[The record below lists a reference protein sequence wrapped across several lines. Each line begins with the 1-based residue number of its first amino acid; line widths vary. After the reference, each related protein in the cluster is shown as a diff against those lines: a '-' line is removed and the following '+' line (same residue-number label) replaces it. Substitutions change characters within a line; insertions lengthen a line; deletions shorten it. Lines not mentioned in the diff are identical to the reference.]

1 MLRLPLIALLVSAS
15 LSGCSAI
22 SAFTEATEVLDVY
35 ELRAPEDIGPLGRS
49 LPYDVTV
56 ELPTTTGALDTDRM
70 MIKPGALSAQYLPS
84 ARWGETV
91 PVMVQSLIL
100 RSLQQTE
107 ALRYVGRE
115 PLGLS
120 GDVAVVTDVI
130 DFQAETAPDAE
141 TAEVKLRLSVQLVR
155 EQDIRILASRTFTA
169 TAPSAS
175 LDNADVVAA
184 FDAASDSMMRDIT
197 DWIVGGLR

>member
-1 MLRLPLIALLVSAS
+1 
-15 LSGCSAI
+15 
-22 SAFTEATEVLDVY
+22 
-35 ELRAPEDIGPLGRS
+35 
-49 LPYDVTV
+49 
-56 ELPTTTGALDTDRM
+56 
-70 MIKPGALSAQYLPS
+70 
-84 ARWGETV
+84 
-91 PVMVQSLIL
+91 
-100 RSLQQTE
+100 
-107 ALRYVGRE
+107 VGRE

-130 DFQAETAPDAE
+130 DFQAETAPDAD

>member
-1 MLRLPLIALLVSAS
+1 
-15 LSGCSAI
+15 
-22 SAFTEATEVLDVY
+22 
-35 ELRAPEDIGPLGRS
+35 
-49 LPYDVTV
+49 
-56 ELPTTTGALDTDRM
+56 
-70 MIKPGALSAQYLPS
+70 IKPGALSAQYLPS

-130 DFQAETAPDAE
+130 DFQAETAPDAD

>member
-1 MLRLPLIALLVSAS
+1 MFRLPLLACVFPLI

-22 SAFTEATEVLDVY
+22 SALTDATEVLDVY
-35 ELRAPEDIGPLGRS
+35 ELRAPEDIGRLGRNLS
-49 LPYDVTV
+49 YDVTV
-56 ELPTTTGALDTDRM
+56 ELPTTTGALDTDRLM
-70 MIKPGALSAQYLPS
+70 VKPGALSAQYLPG

-91 PVMVQSLIL
+91 PVMVQSLML

-120 GDVAVVTDVI
+120 GDVAIVSDII
-130 DFQAETAPDAE
+130 DFQAESAPDSDVA
-141 TAEVKLRLSVQLVR
+141 TINIRLSVQLVR
-155 EQDIRILASRTFTA
+155 EEDIRILDSRIFTGSA
-169 TAPSAS
+169 ETAS
-175 LDNADVVAA
+175 LTNEAIVAG
-184 FDAASDSMMRDIT
+184 FDAASDQVMRDIT